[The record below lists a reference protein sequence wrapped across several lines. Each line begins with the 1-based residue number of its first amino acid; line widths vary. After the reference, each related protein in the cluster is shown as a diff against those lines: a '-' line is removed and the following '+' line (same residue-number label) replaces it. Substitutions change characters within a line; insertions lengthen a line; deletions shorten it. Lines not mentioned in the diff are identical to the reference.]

1 MNLDTLPFKI
11 GMEYENW
18 EFELDVIEDKL
29 IGRDSYLYIGNEVTE
44 LYGFK
49 IERIE
54 LIFYWDILEVVCITI
69 LCNSTELEKTIQ
81 SENYRL
87 WIKSVEDN
95 TVIILVSPDTFS
107 NDITS
112 LLW

>member
-1 MNLDTLPFKI
+1 MKLDTLPFKI

-54 LIFYWDILEVVCITI
+54 LIFCLDILEVVCITI
-69 LCNSTELEKTIQ
+69 LCTLKELEKQLEVTSFKFEIKPYPNKTILKL
-81 SENYRL
+81 S
-87 WIKSVEDN
+87 
-95 TVIILVSPDTFS
+95 
-107 NDITS
+107 
-112 LLW
+112 